1 MKGAGW
7 FMKESFLAKL
17 SPGDMQMAVL
27 MTIHT
32 NTMLQG
38 RELLGRINGSAKIQF
53 QKLSKLLISDR
64 SIEYRK
70 IKG

>member
-1 MKGAGW
+1 MLVKMFPMKTEIFLLLAKESCMKGAGW

-32 NTMLQG
+32 NTML
-38 RELLGRINGSAKIQF
+38 
-53 QKLSKLLISDR
+53 
-64 SIEYRK
+64 
-70 IKG
+70 